1 MKKKLLLVGLCVCTL
16 MANAESFTL
25 DLATATD
32 MNSKPI
38 QFETK
43 DILVYNG
50 NLKDVWD
57 STYSANGIYQFI
69 YSNKAKYMF
78 SHLSG
83 GNGGWSTYY
92 DGFTISKNASDTLNQ
107 FGCMAKGGR
116 KGIGTPFAV
125 GYYSTYYTSTP
136 NLILFDNEYYPTE
149 IYICQSA
156 FTYSSIMNGDGFAR
170 KFTDK
175 DTLAL
180 IISAYDGVLTTEQS
194 ITYYLA
200 INGNFNKS
208 WTKVDLSP
216 LGKCYGLNFSMTS
229 TDVGTYGINTPLYFC
244 LDELTISTTPS
255 AALSNQVIEQNTT
268 KRLING
274 QLFIERDGHLF
285 DVTGRCVK

>member
-1 MKKKLLLVGLCVCTL
+1 MKKKLLLVSLCVCAL

-32 MNSKPI
+32 MNSQPI
-38 QFETK
+38 QYETK
-43 DILVYNG
+43 DILVYSG
-50 NLKDVWD
+50 NLKDAWD

-69 YSNKAKYMF
+69 YANEAKFMF

-83 GNGGWSTYY
+83 GNGGYSTYY
-92 DGFTISKNASDTLNQ
+92 DGFTVSKNAADTLNQ
-107 FGCMAKGGR
+107 FACMAKGGR
-116 KGIGTPFAV
+116 KGVGTPFAV

-136 NLILFDNEYYPTE
+136 NLIYFDDEYYPTE

-156 FTYSSIMNGDGFAR
+156 YTYSSIMNGDGFAK

-180 IISAYDGVLTTEQS
+180 IISAYDGVSTTEKS

-200 INGNFNKS
+200 VDGQFNKS
-208 WTKVDLSP
+208 WTKVDLSA
-216 LGKCYGLNFSMTS
+216 LGKCYGLDFSMTS
-229 TDVGTYGINTPLYFC
+229 TDSGTWGMNTPAYFC
-244 LDELTISTTPS
+244 LDELTISTSPTT
-255 AALSNQVIEQNTT
+255 ALSNQVVEQNVT

-274 QLFIERDGHLF
+274 QLFIEREGHLF

>member
-1 MKKKLLLVGLCVCTL
+1 MKKKLLFVGLCVCTL
-16 MANAESFTL
+16 IANAETFTL

-32 MNSKPI
+32 MNSQPI

-43 DILVYNG
+43 DISVYNG

-69 YSNKAKYMF
+69 YTNEAKFML

-83 GNGGWSTYY
+83 GNGGFSTYY
-92 DGFTISKNASDTLNQ
+92 DGFTISKNSSDSLNQ
-107 FGCMAKGGR
+107 FACKAKGGY
-116 KGIGTPFAV
+116 KGEGTPFVV
-125 GYYSTYYTSTP
+125 GYYSAYYTTNP
-136 NLILFDNEYYPTE
+136 NLILFDNEYYPAE
-149 IYICQSA
+149 VYICQSSY
-156 FTYSSIMNGDGFAR
+156 TYSSMMNGDGYAR

-180 IISAYDGVLTTEQS
+180 IISAYDGVSTTEKS

-200 INGNFNKS
+200 VDGQFNKS
-208 WTKVDLSP
+208 WTKVDLSA

-229 TDVGTYGINTPLYFC
+229 TDGSEWGMNTPAYFC
-244 LDELTISTTPS
+244 LDALSISTTPTAVSNPIMEQS
-255 AALSNQVIEQNTT
+255 AT

-274 QLFIERDGHLF
+274 QLFIEREGHLF